1 MRQSK
6 VKESKVNIYP
16 KGYSESE
23 DSQIPEILEN
33 KDEGQAQSSHEDP
46 TITLVLDFLKKEI
59 GIGDFRE
66 DKKTQRAQ
74 ARNIRDLKEKLWD
87 HEFKRR
93 LEDLKC
99 DKIKFMNCNSI
110 TYFYGELKSARI
122 KPMPPTPTAST
133 TGEGKGI
140 SSLPTPKP
148 TFLDDTIPERDP
160 EVSARI
166 KAELD
171 AKVSK
176 LKRTSPTRP
185 NILMAQHA

>member
-46 TITLVLDFLKKEI
+46 TITLILDFLKKEI

-74 ARNIRDLKEKLWD
+74 ARNIRDLKEKL
-87 HEFKRR
+87 
-93 LEDLKC
+93 
-99 DKIKFMNCNSI
+99 
-110 TYFYGELKSARI
+110 
-122 KPMPPTPTAST
+122 
-133 TGEGKGI
+133 
-140 SSLPTPKP
+140 
-148 TFLDDTIPERDP
+148 
-160 EVSARI
+160 
-166 KAELD
+166 
-171 AKVSK
+171 
-176 LKRTSPTRP
+176 
-185 NILMAQHA
+185 